1 MRRWETGRFC
11 APVFATILA
20 LTAVLSI
27 GATNAHAQQ
36 VGQATNLRTVALQT
50 PPRARQVEIFRFAPI
65 FRGALLSTSPRGAL
79 EVTFSDGSRLS
90 MGGASN
96 VVVDEYV
103 YAGPGG
109 TGRQTVRYTKG
120 FFRFVSGTIPK
131 DKVQIQT
138 PTVNIG
144 IRGTVLRTV
153 VDEDGTT
160 TVGVDD
166 GSITVTSN
174 QTGQSITLNAGEKV
188 TIKAGGEFGQIQ
200 LGKVEGCN

>member
-1 MRRWETGRFC
+1 MRRQGTARLH
-11 APVFATILA
+11 APAFAAVLTLA
-20 LTAVLSI
+20 LSMSALD
-27 GATNAHAQQ
+27 AHAQQ
-36 VGQATNLRTVALQT
+36 VGQATNLRVVAMQT
-50 PPRARQVEIFRFAPI
+50 PPRNRPVEIIRFAPI

-79 EVTFSDGSRLS
+79 EVTFSDGSRMS

-96 VVVDEYV
+96 VIVDEYV

-109 TGRQTVRYTKG
+109 AARQTVRYTKG

-131 DKVQIQT
+131 DRVQIQT

-144 IRGTVLRTV
+144 IRGTVVRTV

-166 GSITVTSN
+166 GTITVTST

-188 TIKAGGEFGQIQ
+188 TIKPGGEFGQIQ